1 MKCYVGFLLGET
13 KVLIF
18 HSAPQGTN
26 GKIIVLLYSF
36 TDLKF

>member
-13 KVLIF
+13 LIF